1 MADKAMDVYLN
12 DHLAGAMLGS
22 DLAEQLR
29 DENEGTPLG
38 ELMATL
44 APKIEEDRQTLIDLM
59 DRMGVSKNP
68 VKQATTWLAEKTSRA
83 KFSGLTSGEPAVGTF
98 MAVETLTLGVEGK
111 ASLWKALK
119 AVRDRQGPLASID
132 LDGLIESAKAQ
143 HDALEGQRI
152 AAATRALEGES
163 AR

>member
-1 MADKAMDVYLN
+1 
-12 DHLAGAMLGS
+12 
-22 DLAEQLR
+22 
-29 DENEGTPLG
+29 
-38 ELMATL
+38 
-44 APKIEEDRQTLIDLM
+44 M

-98 MAVETLTLGVEGK
+98 MAIETLTLGVEGK

-119 AVRDRQGPLASID
+119 AVRERHGPLASLD

-143 HDALEGQRI
+143 HDALEGERI

>member
-1 MADKAMDVYLN
+1 M
-12 DHLAGAMLGS
+12 S
-22 DLAEQLR
+22 
-29 DENEGTPLG
+29 
-38 ELMATL
+38 TL

-59 DRMGVSKNP
+59 DSMGVSKNP

-83 KFSGLTSGEPAVGTF
+83 KFSGATSGEPAAGTF

-119 AVRDRQGPLASID
+119 EVRERYAPLASID
-132 LDGLIESAKAQ
+132 LDDLIERAKTQ
-143 HDALEGQRI
+143 HDALEGERI

-163 AR
+163 DR

>member
-1 MADKAMDVYLN
+1 
-12 DHLAGAMLGS
+12 
-22 DLAEQLR
+22 
-29 DENEGTPLG
+29 
-38 ELMATL
+38 
-44 APKIEEDRQTLIDLM
+44 
-59 DRMGVSKNP
+59 
-68 VKQATTWLAEKTSRA
+68 
-83 KFSGLTSGEPAVGTF
+83 

-119 AVRDRQGPLASID
+119 TVRDRYGPLASID

-143 HDALEGQRI
+143 HDALERERI